1 MIHRTGLY
9 FPPMTAH
16 VLEAVPNFSEGRD
29 LDVVKAIVDAMKNAG
44 ATVLD
49 WSADA
54 DHHRS
59 VITIVGPPDVVEDAA
74 VAGAGIAFRHID
86 LRHHDGV
93 HPRIGALDVLP
104 FIPLVGL
111 TLEHARMAALRAGR
125 RIVDEF
131 DVPVYFYGQASD
143 PPGRSLADLRRGGF
157 EKIVQGWPDA
167 GPPDVL
173 PVDWPHPGGHPK
185 AGVTCVGARSVL
197 LAWNVLV
204 GDLTHDAAREVA
216 RELREH
222 NSGLIGVRALALALP
237 RRKALQISMNLEDPA
252 VTAPAIVFD
261 RVEALV
267 QERGGRVVETEII
280 GLMPDQL
287 VLSVAEQR
295 MKLEPGTETRL
306 LSNRLM
312 HYLAGST
319 ND

>member
-1 MIHRTGLY
+1 
-9 FPPMTAH
+9 MTAR

-29 LDVVKAIVDAMKNAG
+29 LDVVVAIVEAMKNAG

-59 VITIVGPPDVVEDAA
+59 VITIVGPPDVVVDAA
-74 VAGAGIAFRHID
+74 VAGAGVAFRHID

-111 TLEHARMAALRAGR
+111 TLEHARTAALRAGR

-131 DVPVYFYGQASD
+131 GVPVYFYGQASD

-157 EKIVQGWPDA
+157 ERIVRGWPDQRA
-167 GPPDVL
+167 PDLLPPS
-173 PVDWPHPGGHPK
+173 WPHPGGHPRS
-185 AGVTCVGARSVL
+185 GVRCVGARTVL

-204 GDLTHDAAREVA
+204 GGITTGAARDVA
-216 RELREH
+216 AQLREKR
-222 NSGLIGVRALALALP
+222 SGLIGVRALALELP
-237 RRKALQISMNLEDPA
+237 RRKALQVSMNLEDPA
-252 VTAPAIVFD
+252 VTSPATVFT
-261 RVEALV
+261 RLEQLV
-267 QERGGRVVETEII
+267 AERGGRILETEII
-280 GLMPDQL
+280 GLMPDEL
-287 VLSVAEQR
+287 VLSVAQER
-295 MKLEPGTETRL
+295 LKLQPQTETRL
-306 LSNRLM
+306 LSRRLTQ
-312 HYLAGST
+312 YLGGVT

>member
-1 MIHRTGLY
+1 
-9 FPPMTAH
+9 MTAR

-29 LDVVKAIVDAMKNAG
+29 LDVVVAIVEAMKNAG

-59 VITIVGPPDVVEDAA
+59 VITIVGPPDVVVDAA
-74 VAGAGIAFRHID
+74 VAGAGVAFRHID

-111 TLEHARMAALRAGR
+111 TLEHARTAALRAGR

-131 DVPVYFYGQASD
+131 GVPVYFYGQASD

-157 EKIVQGWPDA
+157 ETIVHGWPEA
-167 GPPDVL
+167 TPPDLL
-173 PVDWPHPGGHPK
+173 PVEWSHPGGHPK
-185 AGVTCVGARSVL
+185 AGITCVGARTVL
-197 LAWNVLV
+197 LAWNVFV
-204 GDLTHDAAREVA
+204 GDLAPGAAREIA
-216 RELREH
+216 RQLREH
-222 NSGLIGVRALALALP
+222 NSGLVGVRALALELP
-237 RRKALQISMNLEDPA
+237 RRNALQISMNLEDPA

-261 RVEALV
+261 RVEQLV
-267 QERGGRVVETEII
+267 VERGGQVVETEII
-280 GLMPDQL
+280 GLMPDEL
-287 VLSVAEQR
+287 VLSVAQQR

-312 HYLAGST
+312 QYLAAST
-319 ND
+319 HMIERGE

>member
-1 MIHRTGLY
+1 
-9 FPPMTAH
+9 MTAQ

-29 LDVVKAIVDAMKNAG
+29 LDVVLAIVEAMRQAG

-49 WSADA
+49 WSADP

-59 VITIVGPPDVVEDAA
+59 VVTIVGPPDVVEDAA

-111 TLEHARMAALRAGR
+111 SLEHARAVAQRAGR

-157 EKIVQGWPDA
+157 EAIVQGWPA
-167 GPPDVL
+167 GGAPDLL
-173 PVDWPHPGGHPK
+173 PADWTHPGGHPRS
-185 AGVTCVGARSVL
+185 GVSCVGARTVL
-197 LAWNVLV
+197 LAWNVFV
-204 GDLTHDAAREVA
+204 DGLTLAVA
-216 RELREH
+216 REIARDLRERH
-222 NSGLIGVRALALALP
+222 SGLAGVRALALELP
-237 RRKALQISMNLEDPA
+237 RRNALQISMNLEDPM
-252 VTAPAIVFD
+252 VTAPAVVFD
-261 RVEALV
+261 RLEALV
-267 QERGGRVVETEII
+267 SARGGRVAQTEII

-287 VLSVAEQR
+287 VLSVAQQR
-295 MKLEPGTETRL
+295 MKLEAGAETRL
-306 LSNRLM
+306 LSSRLVQ
-312 HYLAGST
+312 YLASST
-319 ND
+319 HD

>member
-1 MIHRTGLY
+1 
-9 FPPMTAH
+9 MTAR

-29 LDVVKAIVDAMKNAG
+29 LGVVMAIVEAMKKAG

-59 VITIVGPPDVVEDAA
+59 VVTIVGPPDVVVDAA
-74 VAGAGIAFRHID
+74 VAGAGVAIEHID
-86 LRHHDGV
+86 LRQHDGV

-111 TLEHARMAALRAGR
+111 TLEHARTAALQAGR

-131 DVPVYFYGQASD
+131 GVPVYFYGQASD

-157 EKIVQGWPDA
+157 ERIVRGWPDQRV
-167 GPPDVL
+167 PDLL
-173 PVDWPHPGGHPK
+173 PANWEHPGAHPK
-185 AGVTCVGARSVL
+185 AGVTCIGARTVL

-204 GDLTHDAAREVA
+204 GGITPGAAREVA
-216 RELREH
+216 AQLREKK
-222 NSGLIGVRALALALP
+222 SGLTGVRALALELP

-252 VTAPAIVFD
+252 VTSPALVFE
-261 RVEALV
+261 RVEQLV
-267 QERGGRVVETEII
+267 ADRGGRILETEII
-280 GLMPDQL
+280 GLMPDEL
-287 VLSVAEQR
+287 VLSVARER
-295 MKLEPGTETRL
+295 LKLEPETETRL
-306 LSNRLM
+306 LSRRLM
-312 HYLAGST
+312 QYLAGAT